1 MADRPYPIRPT
12 FKAHFHVH
20 GLAEQFQPVHGLF
33 ARFPALFDLVFDP
46 FEQQIESAEIC
57 FPESWQNGIDA
68 SVLLSAISPWL
79 QGVRPARL
87 ALTKG
92 AFAVGWALFKQYL
105 TLFHREDYKVAGLVG
120 LGSRACFL

>member
-1 MADRPYPIRPT
+1 
-12 FKAHFHVH
+12 
-20 GLAEQFQPVHGLF
+20 LQPVHGLF

-46 FEQQIESAEIC
+46 LEQQIESAEIL
-57 FPESWQNGIDA
+57 FSRKLAKRHRRKRA
-68 SVLLSAISPWL
+68 SIGDIALASGCETRA
-79 QGVRPARL
+79 GL